1 MKQNQ
6 LKKVTLSIK
15 DLLFRYRENKTINE
29 NRKVM
34 NRRIPCYIKK
44 SINTEKS
51 PQYDNTSFQ
60 KAIKYY
66 TLKSDNKT
74 IHAEDLSNYF
84 RPIRNILRVKN
95 IRKKTIN
102 NINKNNSFL
111 NNNNRGNSYKT
122 NRNLRQKIYIN
133 LFKNENQDMKFMET
147 FNHKNN
153 DINNSFLKNSYFN
166 KNTLQTDRTNKISIF
181 PFNIRKNK
189 INKAIKIINININTN
204 NKNISEITSL
214 NNNNSK
220 NISDYETQISLNNI
234 INNSKNKDKDKII
247 ELNSKTL
254 YQFRPRKI
262 NLPKN
267 GINLSSMQSKN
278 KILQNILN
286 RRKNT
291 NKRKI

>member
-1 MKQNQ
+1 M
-6 LKKVTLSIK
+6 
-15 DLLFRYRENKTINE
+15 
-29 NRKVM
+29 
-34 NRRIPCYIKK
+34 
-44 SINTEKS
+44 
-51 PQYDNTSFQ
+51 
-60 KAIKYY
+60 
-66 TLKSDNKT
+66 
-74 IHAEDLSNYF
+74 
-84 RPIRNILRVKN
+84 
-95 IRKKTIN
+95 
-102 NINKNNSFL
+102 
-111 NNNNRGNSYKT
+111 
-122 NRNLRQKIYIN
+122 
-133 LFKNENQDMKFMET
+133 
-147 FNHKNN
+147 
-153 DINNSFLKNSYFN
+153 KNSYFN

-234 INNSKNKDKDKII
+234 INNSKTKDKDKII

>member
-1 MKQNQ
+1 
-6 LKKVTLSIK
+6 
-15 DLLFRYRENKTINE
+15 
-29 NRKVM
+29 
-34 NRRIPCYIKK
+34 
-44 SINTEKS
+44 
-51 PQYDNTSFQ
+51 
-60 KAIKYY
+60 
-66 TLKSDNKT
+66 
-74 IHAEDLSNYF
+74 
-84 RPIRNILRVKN
+84 
-95 IRKKTIN
+95 
-102 NINKNNSFL
+102 
-111 NNNNRGNSYKT
+111 
-122 NRNLRQKIYIN
+122 
-133 LFKNENQDMKFMET
+133 MKFMET

-166 KNTLQTDRTNKISIF
+166 KNTLQTDRTNKISLF

-189 INKAIKIINININTN
+189 INKAIKIININISTN

-234 INNSKNKDKDKII
+234 INNSKTKDKDKII